1 MSAWAIKEYAQDC
14 KLHVQILKP
23 ANKLYLDIAGIVGG
37 REGGRE
43 GEELLSA
50 LSFPLD
56 HVVCEGELK
65 HALLANHSLCPG
77 ASTLVTLLLHT
88 FKPE

>member
-1 MSAWAIKEYAQDC
+1 MLKTANYMCRFLNQQTSFTW
-14 KLHVQILKP
+14 IL
-23 ANKLYLDIAGIVGG
+23 LVLWEGG